1 MDVVVVVVGL
11 VGLVLAVSGGLW
23 VLVLAFRQSVLWG
36 LGCLLIPGCAIV
48 FVILYRGETV
58 RPLVINLLG
67 WLLVGVAAM
76 LAPAR
81 QEQFDGTEIVPWSE
95 GAVRDLTIAREVRV
109 RLEVTNES
117 SSAVDVYLVTA
128 PGAEEYLDL
137 VRDEYVGEIDPGRI
151 LTQRL
156 GLRGTFTS
164 PELILSAGDYALV
177 LDNTDVVGYAA
188 AEAGSA
194 VTVRYRLVIEETSPP

>member
-1 MDVVVVVVGL
+1 MSVAVVVVGL
-11 VGLVLAVSGGLW
+11 VGLVLAVSGGLRL
-23 VLVLAFRQSVLWG
+23 LVLAFRQSLLWG
-36 LGCLLIPGCAIV
+36 LGCLLIPGCAII

-67 WLLVGVAAM
+67 WLLVGIAAT

-81 QEQFDGTEIVPWSE
+81 QEQYEGTEIVPWSE
-95 GAVRDLTIAREVRV
+95 GTVRDLTIARDVKA
-109 RLEVTNES
+109 RLEVANES

-128 PGAEEYLDL
+128 SGAEEYLDL
-137 VRDEYVGEIDPGRI
+137 VRDQYVGEIDPARI
-151 LTQRL
+151 LTKKL

-164 PELILSAGDYALV
+164 HELMLSAGGYALV

-194 VTVRYRLVIEETSPP
+194 VTVRYQIVIEETPTP